1 MQAQPMEV
9 NLLEE
14 STYPRILNAGDSCI
28 VIEFGSTISLEINGQ
43 VQNLCR
49 SLKDKNIRGIKELI
63 PTYRSLAI
71 YFDPLEI
78 PLDKLK
84 ETLTALSETSIEK
97 AALGG
102 KLLLIPVCY
111 GGELGPD
118 IENVAKHNNL
128 TVEEVIKIHTR
139 PDYYCYMLGF
149 TPGFSY
155 LGGMDERIATPRLET
170 PRTLIPAG
178 SVGIAGKQTGIY
190 PIDSPGG
197 WQLIGRTPLKM
208 FDPASENP
216 TLIEAGY
223 WVRFKPISFEEY
235 QAISSEV
242 AKGTYPPEILEKE
255 GDAQ

>member
-1 MQAQPMEV
+1 MEV

-14 STYPRILNAGDSCI
+14 ATYPRILHAGDSC
-28 VIEFGSTISLEINGQ
+28 VVVEFGSTISLDINGQ
-43 VQNLCR
+43 VQ
-49 SLKDKNIRGIKELI
+49 SLRRALENKNIPGIKELI

-78 PLDKLK
+78 PLEKLK
-84 ETLTALSETSIEK
+84 STLTSLSTMDEENITT
-97 AALGG
+97 GG
-102 KLLLIPVCY
+102 TLIVIPVCY

-118 IENVAKHNNL
+118 IENVAQHNNL
-128 TVEEVIKIHTR
+128 SVEEVIEIHSR

-208 FDPASENP
+208 FDPKSEKP

-235 QAISSEV
+235 QSISSEV
-242 AKGTYPPEILEKE
+242 AKGTYLPEILTKE
-255 GDAQ
+255 GASQ